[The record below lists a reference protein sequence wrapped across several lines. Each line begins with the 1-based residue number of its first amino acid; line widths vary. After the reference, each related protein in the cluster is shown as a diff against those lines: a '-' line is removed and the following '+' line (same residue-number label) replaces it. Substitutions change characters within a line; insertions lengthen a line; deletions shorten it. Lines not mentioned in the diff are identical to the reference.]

1 MQNNHQ
7 VNYAMGQ
14 IILKQAELAPDTHAL
29 IFEGESLTFG
39 VLADQLLRTAT
50 ALRKAGVSRGD
61 RVGFIGHNHPSFLQ
75 ILYACSCIGA
85 IFVPLNFRLTS
96 PEVRFIAN
104 DAGVKIMFADAAC
117 RPLIDAERDEL
128 NCAGFIATEG
138 SEADWQDLDAFVGD
152 AAPLEFCEH
161 LNADDVAL
169 IMYTSGTTG
178 LPKGAMLTH
187 GNIFWNALNV
197 AFMGV
202 RMKGATLT
210 CAPLFHIGGLNV
222 TTHVSLSMGVG
233 VILHKSFEAG
243 DVLADIE
250 KYRVSTMF
258 GAPTM
263 FLMMSQHENF
273 NKADLSSIMSFNV
286 GAAPVPLSLLE
297 TYQKRGIAL
306 EQGYGLTET
315 SPYVSVLASEYAL
328 EKTGSAGQNLAFT
341 SVRIVDENNQPV
353 SAGQRG
359 EVCIKGPNVM
369 QGYWNR
375 PEATAQAIDELGW
388 FHSGDIGYLDE
399 DGFLFI
405 CDRLKDMIITG
416 GENVYPAEVES
427 ALYEHD
433 DINEVAIFGIPDE
446 KWGEV
451 VVAAIA
457 MKEGKRLELADLRSF
472 ASQSLAKYK
481 IPTVLHIVDELP
493 RNPAGKVQKFILRD
507 ELIGASSS

>member
-1 MQNNHQ
+1 M
-7 VNYAMGQ
+7 
-14 IILKQAELAPDTHAL
+14 KL
-29 IFEGESLTFG
+29 I
-39 VLADQLLRTAT
+39 
-50 ALRKAGVSRGD
+50 K
-61 RVGFIGHNHPSFLQ
+61 
-75 ILYACSCIGA
+75 
-85 IFVPLNFRLTS
+85 
-96 PEVRFIAN
+96 
-104 DAGVKIMFADAAC
+104 
-117 RPLIDAERDEL
+117 
-128 NCAGFIATEG
+128 
-138 SEADWQDLDAFVGD
+138 
-152 AAPLEFCEH
+152 
-161 LNADDVAL
+161 
-169 IMYTSGTTG
+169 SG
-178 LPKGAMLTH
+178 
-187 GNIFWNALNV
+187 
-197 AFMGV
+197 
-202 RMKGATLT
+202 
-210 CAPLFHIGGLNV
+210 
-222 TTHVSLSMGVG
+222 
-233 VILHKSFEAG
+233 
-243 DVLADIE
+243 
-250 KYRVSTMF
+250 Y
-258 GAPTM
+258 
-263 FLMMSQHENF
+263 
-273 NKADLSSIMSFNV
+273 
-286 GAAPVPLSLLE
+286 
-297 TYQKRGIAL
+297 AL

-315 SPYVSVLASEYAL
+315 SPYVSVLASEYAI

-353 SAGQRG
+353 AAGQRG

-433 DINEVAIFGIPDE
+433 DINEVAIFGLPDE

-457 MKEGKRLELADLRSF
+457 MKEGKSLELADLRSF

>member
-39 VLADQLLRTAT
+39 VLADQILRTAT

-128 NCAGFIATEG
+128 NCADFIATEG

-250 KYRVSTMF
+250 KYRVSTRF

-273 NKADLSSIMSFNV
+273 NKADLSSIISFNV

-315 SPYVSVLASEYAL
+315 SPYVSVLASEYAI

-353 SAGQRG
+353 AAGQRG

-375 PEATAQAIDELGW
+375 PEETAQAIDELGW

-433 DINEVAIFGIPDE
+433 DINEVAIFGLPDE

-457 MKEGKRLELADLRSF
+457 MKEGKSLELADLRSF

>member
-1 MQNNHQ
+1 M
-7 VNYAMGQ
+7 
-14 IILKQAELAPDTHAL
+14 
-29 IFEGESLTFG
+29 
-39 VLADQLLRTAT
+39 
-50 ALRKAGVSRGD
+50 
-61 RVGFIGHNHPSFLQ
+61 
-75 ILYACSCIGA
+75 
-85 IFVPLNFRLTS
+85 
-96 PEVRFIAN
+96 
-104 DAGVKIMFADAAC
+104 
-117 RPLIDAERDEL
+117 
-128 NCAGFIATEG
+128 
-138 SEADWQDLDAFVGD
+138 
-152 AAPLEFCEH
+152 
-161 LNADDVAL
+161 
-169 IMYTSGTTG
+169 
-178 LPKGAMLTH
+178 
-187 GNIFWNALNV
+187 
-197 AFMGV
+197 
-202 RMKGATLT
+202 
-210 CAPLFHIGGLNV
+210 
-222 TTHVSLSMGVG
+222 
-233 VILHKSFEAG
+233 
-243 DVLADIE
+243 
-250 KYRVSTMF
+250 
-258 GAPTM
+258 
-263 FLMMSQHENF
+263 
-273 NKADLSSIMSFNV
+273 
-286 GAAPVPLSLLE
+286 E

-353 SAGQRG
+353 AAGQRG

-433 DINEVAIFGIPDE
+433 DINEVAIFGLPDE

-457 MKEGKRLELADLRSF
+457 MKEGKSLELPDLRSF

>member
-7 VNYAMGQ
+7 VNYAMGP

-29 IFEGESLTFG
+29 IFEGESLTFS
-39 VLADQLLRTAT
+39 VFADQILRTAT

-117 RPLIDAERDEL
+117 RPLIDAERGEL
-128 NCAGFIATEG
+128 NCADFIATDG

-169 IMYTSGTTG
+169 IMYTSGTRG

-243 DVLADIE
+243 DVLTDIE

-273 NKADLSSIMSFNV
+273 NKADLSSIISFNV
-286 GAAPVPLSLLE
+286 GAAPIPLSLLE
-297 TYQKRGIAL
+297 TYQKRGVAL

-315 SPYVSVLASEYAL
+315 SPFVSVFASEYAL
-328 EKTGSAGQNLAFT
+328 EKTGSAGPCLY
-341 SVRIVDENNQPV
+341 I
-353 SAGQRG
+353 
-359 EVCIKGPNVM
+359 CPN
-369 QGYWNR
+369 
-375 PEATAQAIDELGW
+375 
-388 FHSGDIGYLDE
+388 
-399 DGFLFI
+399 
-405 CDRLKDMIITG
+405 C
-416 GENVYPAEVES
+416 
-427 ALYEHD
+427 
-433 DINEVAIFGIPDE
+433 
-446 KWGEV
+446 
-451 VVAAIA
+451 
-457 MKEGKRLELADLRSF
+457 
-472 ASQSLAKYK
+472 
-481 IPTVLHIVDELP
+481 
-493 RNPAGKVQKFILRD
+493 
-507 ELIGASSS
+507 